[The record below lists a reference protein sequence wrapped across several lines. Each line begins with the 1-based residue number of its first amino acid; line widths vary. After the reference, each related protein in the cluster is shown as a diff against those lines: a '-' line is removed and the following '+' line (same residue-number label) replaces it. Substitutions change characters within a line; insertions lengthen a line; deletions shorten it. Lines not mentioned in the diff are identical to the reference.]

1 MSLNLRNEID
11 KETAK
16 RIREYVSIQITISI
30 IASFLSILLIQFV
43 SNGNVLN
50 WPVIRTS
57 LGIIIPMAVL
67 LGIIGTL
74 LSKHLYKQIIDLA
87 NALEK
92 AADGDFH
99 AKLDNRNAGTMA
111 KAYENFNKLEE
122 QLKKTSKMQDDFVNT
137 YSHEFKTPITSIK
150 GFAEMLLEEDLSEEE
165 KKKYLQII
173 LEESERLT
181 HLANT
186 SILYT
191 KLNSKV
197 IVENKKEYDL
207 DEQIRNC
214 IIIMQPQLN
223 EKHIDL
229 DCELQKVKY
238 YSNYD
243 MMQEVWINLINNS
256 IKYTN
261 NNGKIR
267 ISLKEIDE
275 EIIVVIE
282 DTGIGMSEE
291 QMEHIFERYYQVDKS
306 KHGAGLGIGLSIV
319 YRVMELV
326 DGKIEVESE
335 LGKGSKFTIRLKNN
349 IHLC

>member
-1 MSLNLRNEID
+1 MKNELD

-16 RIREYVSIQITISI
+16 RIRDYISIQITISI
-30 IASFLSILLIQFV
+30 VASFLSMLLIQFV
-43 SNGNVLN
+43 SNGNVIN

-67 LGIIGTL
+67 LGIIGAL
-74 LSKHLYKQIIDLA
+74 LSKHLYKQTIDLA

-92 AADGDFH
+92 AANGDFH

-165 KKKYLQII
+165 KKKYIQII
-173 LEESERLT
+173 LDESNRLT

-197 IVENKKEYDL
+197 IVENKKEYNL

-214 IIIMQPQLN
+214 IIILKSQLD
-223 EKHIDL
+223 EKNVEL

-261 NNGKIR
+261 NNGKIY
-267 ISLKEIDE
+267 ISLKEVDKQ
-275 EIIVVIE
+275 IIVSIE
-282 DTGIGMSEE
+282 DNGIGMSEE
-291 QMEHIFERYYQVDKS
+291 QIEHIFERYYQVDKS
-306 KHGAGLGIGLSIV
+306 KHGTGLGIGLSIV
-319 YRVMELV
+319 NRVMELV

-335 LGKGSKFTIRLKNN
+335 LGKGSKFTVILKK
-349 IHLC
+349 

>member
-1 MSLNLRNEID
+1 MKSIQDR
-11 KETAK
+11 ETVK
-16 RIREYVSIQITISI
+16 RISEYVSIQIVVSI
-30 IASFLSILLIQFV
+30 IASFLSILLIQYV
-43 SNGNVLN
+43 SHGNVLN
-50 WPVIRTS
+50 WAVVRTS

-67 LGIIGTL
+67 LGVIGL
-74 LSKHLYKQIIDLA
+74 VLSRHLYMQTIDLA

-92 AADGDFH
+92 AANGDFH
-99 AKLDNRNAGTMA
+99 AKLDNRHAGTMA

-165 KKKYLQII
+165 KKKYIQII
-173 LEESERLT
+173 LDESNRLT

-214 IIIMQPQLN
+214 IIIMQSQLD
-223 EKHIDL
+223 EKNIDL
-229 DCELQKVKY
+229 DCQLPRVKY
-238 YSNYD
+238 FSNYD
-243 MMQEVWINLINNS
+243 ILQEVWINLINNS

-261 NNGKIR
+261 PNGKIS
-267 ISLKEIDE
+267 ISLKELDK
-275 EIIVVIE
+275 EIIVSIE
-282 DTGIGMSEE
+282 DTGIGMSED
-291 QMEHIFERYYQVDKS
+291 QIEHIFERYYQVDKS
-306 KHGAGLGIGLSIV
+306 KHSMGLGIGLSIV
-319 YRVMELV
+319 YRALELV
-326 DGKIEVESE
+326 GGKIEVESE
-335 LGKGSKFTIRLKNN
+335 LGKGSKFTITLNK
-349 IHLC
+349 

>member
-1 MSLNLRNEID
+1 MKNELD

-43 SNGNVLN
+43 ANGNVLN
-50 WPVIRTS
+50 WPVI
-57 LGIIIPMAVL
+57 
-67 LGIIGTL
+67 
-74 LSKHLYKQIIDLA
+74 
-87 NALEK
+87 
-92 AADGDFH
+92 
-99 AKLDNRNAGTMA
+99 
-111 KAYENFNKLEE
+111 
-122 QLKKTSKMQDDFVNT
+122 
-137 YSHEFKTPITSIK
+137 
-150 GFAEMLLEEDLSEEE
+150 LSEEE

-214 IIIMQPQLN
+214 IIIMQSQLN
-223 EKHIDL
+223 DKNIEI

-243 MMQEVWINLINNS
+243 MMQEVWINLISNS

-261 NNGKIR
+261 SNGKIS
-267 ISLKEIDE
+267 ISLKEIDK
-275 EIIVVIE
+275 EIIVTIE
-282 DTGIGMSEE
+282 DNGIGMSKE
-291 QMEHIFERYYQVDKS
+291 QVEHIFERYYQVDKS
-306 KHGAGLGIGLSIV
+306 KHGVGLGIGLSIV
-319 YRVMELV
+319 YRVLELV

-335 LGKGSKFTIRLKNN
+335 LGKGSKFMVTLKR
-349 IHLC
+349 

>member
-1 MSLNLRNEID
+1 MLKNELD

-16 RIREYVSIQITISI
+16 RIREYVSIQVTISI

-57 LGIIIPMAVL
+57 LGIIIPIAVL
-67 LGIIGTL
+67 LGIVGAM
-74 LSKHLYKQIIDLA
+74 LSRHLYKQTIDLA

-92 AADGDFH
+92 AASGDFH

-122 QLKKTSKMQDDFVNT
+122 QLKRTSKMQDDFVNT

-165 KKKYLQII
+165 KKKYFQII
-173 LEESERLT
+173 LKESERLT

-191 KLNSKV
+191 KLNSKA
-197 IVENKKEYDL
+197 IVENKREYDL

-223 EKHIDL
+223 EKNIDL
-229 DCELQKVKY
+229 DCKLQKVKY

-243 MMQEVWINLINNS
+243 MMQEVWINLISNS

-261 NNGKIR
+261 NNGKIN
-267 ISLKEIDE
+267 ISLKQMEE
-275 EIIVVIE
+275 EIIFVIE
-282 DTGIGMSEE
+282 DNGIGMSEE
-291 QMEHIFERYYQVDKS
+291 QVEYIFERYYQADKS
-306 KHGAGLGIGLSIV
+306 KHSMGIGIGLSIV
-319 YRVMELV
+319 YRVLELV
-326 DGKIEVESE
+326 DGRIEVESE
-335 LGKGSKFTIRLKNN
+335 LDKGSKFIIKLKNYKYMEF
-349 IHLC
+349 L

>member
-1 MSLNLRNEID
+1 MSLNLRNELD

-74 LSKHLYKQIIDLA
+74 LSKHLYKQTIDLA

-229 DCELQKVKY
+229 DCELQKVRY

-306 KHGAGLGIGLSIV
+306 KHGVGLGIGLSIV

-335 LGKGSKFTIRLKNN
+335 LGKGSKFTVRLKNMSVS
-349 IHLC
+349 

>member
-1 MSLNLRNEID
+1 MKNELD

-43 SNGNVLN
+43 ANGNVLN

-67 LGIIGTL
+67 LGIIGVM
-74 LSKHLYKQIIDLA
+74 LSRHLYKQTID
-87 NALEK
+87 
-92 AADGDFH
+92 
-99 AKLDNRNAGTMA
+99 
-111 KAYENFNKLEE
+111 
-122 QLKKTSKMQDDFVNT
+122 
-137 YSHEFKTPITSIK
+137 
-150 GFAEMLLEEDLSEEE
+150 
-165 KKKYLQII
+165 
-173 LEESERLT
+173 
-181 HLANT
+181 LANT

-214 IIIMQPQLN
+214 IIIMQSQLN
-223 EKHIDL
+223 DKNIEIDC
-229 DCELQKVKY
+229 DLQKVKY

-243 MMQEVWINLINNS
+243 MMQEVWINLISNS

-261 NNGKIR
+261 SNGKIS
-267 ISLKEIDE
+267 IFLKEIDE
-275 EIIVVIE
+275 EIIVTIE
-282 DTGIGMSEE
+282 DNGIGMSKE
-291 QMEHIFERYYQVDKS
+291 QVEHIFERYYQVDKS
-306 KHGAGLGIGLSIV
+306 KHGVGLGIGLSIV
-319 YRVMELV
+319 YRVLELV

-335 LGKGSKFTIRLKNN
+335 LGKGSKFMVTLKR
-349 IHLC
+349 